1 MGGALTGGA
10 GVADKEYILGNKAR
24 ELLTYTN
31 QATKIVT
38 DDVSQRDVRKI
49 LQKIAAL
56 DDIRDVKQV
65 CGQMIGY
72 LDKKD
77 KQGFT
82 KAAYRCYGEDMRKT
96 AKGIVRDIHAANGKY
111 FDTEYEERLRLIG
124 KILDGCNLMLEY
136 IQICLDMGTISL
148 EKSKVWTKKVLDVKY
163 MSAKWKKNDG
173 ARAKKLVA
181 EKQAEED
188 ARQVAVVKTAIR
200 QYNAERKVQP
210 KAT

>member
-1 MGGALTGGA
+1 M
-10 GVADKEYILGNKAR
+10 ADKEYVLGNKAR

-65 CGQMIGY
+65 CGQMVGY

-82 KAAYRCYGEDMRKT
+82 KATYRCYGEDMRKT
-96 AKGIVRDIHAANGKY
+96 AKGIVRDIHAANGKM
-111 FDTEYEERLRLIG
+111 FAIEYE
-124 KILDGCNLMLEY
+124 
-136 IQICLDMGTISL
+136 
-148 EKSKVWTKKVLDVKY
+148 
-163 MSAKWKKNDG
+163 
-173 ARAKKLVA
+173 
-181 EKQAEED
+181 
-188 ARQVAVVKTAIR
+188 
-200 QYNAERKVQP
+200 
-210 KAT
+210 

>member
-1 MGGALTGGA
+1 M
-10 GVADKEYILGNKAR
+10 ADKEYVLGNKAR

-65 CGQMIGY
+65 CGQMVGY

-82 KAAYRCYGEDMRKT
+82 KATYRCYGEDMRKT
-96 AKGIVRDIHAANGKY
+96 AKGIVRDIHAANGKM
-111 FDTEYEERLRLIG
+111 FVIEYEDRLRLIG
-124 KILDGCNLMLEY
+124 QILDGCSLMLEY
-136 IQICLDMGTISL
+136 IQICLDMGIISL

-163 MSAKWKKNDG
+163 MSASWKKNDG
-173 ARAKKLVA
+173 ARAKKLED
-181 EKQAEED
+181 EKRAEES
-188 ARQVAVVKTAIR
+188 ARQVAVVKTAIS

-210 KAT
+210 NRI